1 MGPLATVFV
10 VEDEPSI
17 AEAVVFAL
25 QAEGH
30 HARHCATGQACLD
43 ALAGMPATAAP
54 AAILLDIGLPDGSGF
69 DVFRRIRALCSAPVI
84 FLTARGTEIDRV
96 AGLEM
101 GADDYVVKPFSVRE
115 LMARVRMVIR
125 RHEATAGGRAGSRA
139 GSGAITAADAGAAV
153 AAAPGIANRAF
164 VHDEARREFR
174 FRGKPLVLTRHEY
187 RLLDVLLR
195 HPGRVFSRGQLLEQA
210 WEAPDHRLERTVDS
224 HVKSLRAKLREIDA
238 DSDPIRTHRG
248 MGYSLEP

>member
-1 MGPLATVFV
+1 LPTVYV

-17 AEAVVFAL
+17 AEAVLFAL
-25 QAEGH
+25 QAEGYR
-30 HARHCATGQACLD
+30 ARHCATGQACID
-43 ALAGMPATAAP
+43 ALGGEQP

-69 DVFRRIRALCSAPVI
+69 EAFRRIRALTAAPVI
-84 FLTARGTEIDRV
+84 FLTARGAEIDRV

-125 RHEATAGGRAGSRA
+125 RHE
-139 GSGAITAADAGAAV
+139 TAAAAVRPGATTAAGNGAGAFA
-153 AAAPGIANRAF
+153 
-164 VHDEARREFR
+164 HDEARREIHYHGR
-174 FRGKPLVLTRHEY
+174 PLVLTLHEY

-224 HVKSLRAKLREIDA
+224 HVKSLRAKLREVDA
-238 DSDPIRTHRG
+238 NSDPIRTHRG
-248 MGYSLEP
+248 MGYSLE